1 MTDRKLP
8 SRPSSERDVASDE
21 LDDESG
27 DASFDDDE
35 QLDAVSDLDAARALD
50 PREDLDGI
58 LEAIASSARPRP
70 ISDDIHER
78 ILRVALG
85 LTDESEIE
93 VVARDIPAE
102 VVTASAEESARAEAL
117 RRALEL
123 SASTID
129 LDSLDGIEHPDVMR
143 LVALARALR
152 LAFSP
157 PAIAPLTSE
166 RLLKPALSQ
175 PTRRGNVRLL
185 FATTTVLAALAAAF
199 VGLWLSSDPA
209 QTRSARLDDARAALP
224 MIPVRSTEALFE
236 PLDAF
241 PRTGGASE
249 RIDKISASRGAE
261 LRNNRFAA
269 WGIE

>member
-8 SRPSSERDVASDE
+8 SQPSSERDVASDE
-21 LDDESG
+21 LDEKTSE
-27 DASFDDDE
+27 ASFDADDH
-35 QLDAVSDLDAARALD
+35 LDAASELDLAGALE
-50 PREDLDGI
+50 PHEDLDGI

-70 ISDDIHER
+70 IAADVHER
-78 ILRVALG
+78 ILRAALG
-85 LTDESEIE
+85 LSDEGEKEAPGADLS
-93 VVARDIPAE
+93 AE

-123 SASTID
+123 SASTTD
-129 LDSLDGIEHPDVMR
+129 LDSLDGIEHPEVMR

-157 PAIAPLTSE
+157 PAIASLTSE

-175 PTRRGNVRLL
+175 PSRKGNVRLL

-199 VGLWLSSDPA
+199 VGLWLRSDPSQA
-209 QTRSARLDDARAALP
+209 PSARLDNVRAALP

-236 PLDAF
+236 PLDPF
-241 PRTGGASE
+241 PRAGGATE

-269 WGIE
+269 WGVE